1 MQGRWSRIF
10 KRGRLG
16 RWGSLALLL
25 LGLGWGHGQAQEMP
39 ATTDA
44 PASVTPATTDTPAVA
59 FVLQVRSPS
68 KHINSYLEKHLELQR
83 FRQLPELQERELQ
96 RLLASTP
103 DDARE
108 LLATLGYFAP
118 QITLERVPAPASGT
132 PTHIVLTLE
141 PGPVT
146 QVEQVTIE
154 VRGDEAT
161 IAPSAASI
169 VPTPA
174 LAQQI
179 RHTWELAV
187 GQPFSQSGWESAKA
201 QGLRQLQAH
210 HYAAA
215 RIADSQALID
225 ADQHRAE
232 LSVRYDAGPA
242 YRFGPLQLDG
252 QQRYSLEAAQRI
264 ARLPVGAAY
273 DQAQLLEAQQR
284 LASSGYYD
292 TVFLRLDTDSPT
304 PEAAPVLAQVREAPL
319 QKWVFGLGVSTDSGV
334 RLRIDHTHNRLPML
348 GWRAVSKLSLD
359 PKNQLLASQWTDLP
373 NQRGWRWFTGG
384 QLQREET
391 GSYQVR
397 SARLQAGQR
406 RDTERIDRSNYLQ
419 YDYANAQGSGAPPSS
434 TALSL
439 NHSWTGRYFDSINAP
454 NAGYGLAYELGAGT
468 TLLPQRTPFVRAQGR
483 SLVFLPAGRITL
495 PNGRSRPSR
504 WALRAEAGAVLARAG
519 AQLPVT
525 QLFLTGG
532 DTTVRGYGYRQIAA
546 RTVAQQ
552 RYGGRYMAVASVEW
566 QRPLVRK
573 GQFSDWEAALF
584 ADAGA
589 VGDSARAMRWR
600 TGIGAGVRWRSPVGP
615 LQADVAYGV
624 QEQSVRLHLRLG
636 FSF

>member
-1 MQGRWSRIF
+1 MQGTWHSTP
-10 KRGRLG
+10 GPV
-16 RWGSLALLL
+16 RWGRCLGLGLLL
-25 LGLGWGHGQAQEMP
+25 LCLGVGHGQAQEVP
-39 ATTDA
+39 VAVTNANA
-44 PASVTPATTDTPAVA
+44 PPTATDTQAVA

-68 KHINSYLEKHLELQR
+68 SQINSYLEKHLELQR

-96 RLLASTP
+96 RLLAGAP

-118 QITLERVPAPASGT
+118 QITLERVPAPATGT
-132 PTHIVLTLE
+132 PTQIVLTIE

-146 QVEQVTIE
+146 QVAQVNIE
-154 VRGDEAT
+154 ASGSATTAPEAT
-161 IAPSAASI
+161 TPSTAPA
-169 VPTPA
+169 PP
-174 LAQQI
+174 LAHI
-179 RHTWELAV
+179 RQTWALAV
-187 GQPFSQSGWESAKA
+187 GQPFSQSAWDSAKA
-201 QGLRQLQAH
+201 QGLRQLQAR

-252 QQRYSLEAAQRI
+252 QQRYSLEGAQRI
-264 ARLPVGAAY
+264 ARLPIGTAY
-273 DQAQLLEAQQR
+273 DQTQLLEAQQR

-292 TVFLRLDTDSPT
+292 TVFLRLDTDTST

-319 QKWVFGLGVSTDSGV
+319 QKWVFGLGVSTDSGA
-334 RLRIDHTHNRLPML
+334 RLRIDHTHNRLPVI

-419 YDYANAQGSGAPPSS
+419 YDYAKAQGSGAPPSS

-439 NHSWTGRYFDSINAP
+439 NHSWTGRYFDSTSAP

-495 PNGRSRPSR
+495 PNGRSRQSR
-504 WALRAEAGAVLARAG
+504 WALRAEAGAVLARQG
-519 AQLPVT
+519 ADLPAT

-552 RYGGRYMAVASVEW
+552 LYGGRYMAVASVEW
-566 QRPLVRK
+566 QRPLVLK
-573 GQFSDWEAALF
+573 GQLSDWEAALF

>member
-1 MQGRWSRIF
+1 MQGTWHSTP
-10 KRGRLG
+10 GPV
-16 RWGSLALLL
+16 RWGRCLGLGLLL
-25 LGLGWGHGQAQEMP
+25 LCLGVGHGQAQEVP
-39 ATTDA
+39 VA
-44 PASVTPATTDTPAVA
+44 VTNANTLPTATDTQAVA

-68 KHINSYLEKHLELQR
+68 SQINSYLEKHLELQR

-96 RLLASTP
+96 RLLASAP

-118 QITLERVPAPASGT
+118 QITLERVPAPATGT
-132 PTHIVLTLE
+132 PTQIVLTIE

-146 QVEQVTIE
+146 QVAQVNIE
-154 VRGDEAT
+154 ASGSATTAPEAT
-161 IAPSAASI
+161 APSTA
-169 VPTPA
+169 PA
-174 LAQQI
+174 PPLAHI
-179 RHTWELAV
+179 RQTWALAV
-187 GQPFSQSGWESAKA
+187 GQPFSQSAWDSAKA
-201 QGLRQLQAH
+201 QGLRQLQAR

-252 QQRYSLEAAQRI
+252 QQRYSLEGAQRI
-264 ARLPVGAAY
+264 ARLPIGAAY
-273 DQAQLLEAQQR
+273 DQTQLLEAQQR

-292 TVFLRLDTDSPT
+292 TVFLRLDTDTST

-319 QKWVFGLGVSTDSGV
+319 QKWVFGLGVSTDSGA
-334 RLRIDHTHNRLPML
+334 RLRIDHTHNRLPVI

-419 YDYANAQGSGAPPSS
+419 YDYAKAQGSGAPPSS

-439 NHSWTGRYFDSINAP
+439 NHSWTGRYFDSTSAP

-495 PNGRSRPSR
+495 PNGRSRQSR
-504 WALRAEAGAVLARAG
+504 WALRAEAGAVLARQG
-519 AQLPVT
+519 ADLPAT

-552 RYGGRYMAVASVEW
+552 LYGGRYMAVASVEW
-566 QRPLVRK
+566 QRPLVLK

-589 VGDSARAMRWR
+589 VGDSAREMRWR

>member
-1 MQGRWSRIF
+1 MQGTWHSTP
-10 KRGRLG
+10 GPV
-16 RWGSLALLL
+16 RWGRCLGLGLLL
-25 LGLGWGHGQAQEMP
+25 LCLGVGHGQAQEVP
-39 ATTDA
+39 VAVTNANA
-44 PASVTPATTDTPAVA
+44 PPTATDTQAVA

-68 KHINSYLEKHLELQR
+68 SQINSYLEKHLELQR

-96 RLLASTP
+96 RLLAGAP

-118 QITLERVPAPASGT
+118 QITLERVPAPATGT
-132 PTHIVLTLE
+132 PTQIVLTIE

-146 QVEQVTIE
+146 QVAQVNIE
-154 VRGDEAT
+154 ASGSATTAPEAT
-161 IAPSAASI
+161 TSSTAPA
-169 VPTPA
+169 PP
-174 LAQQI
+174 LAHI
-179 RHTWELAV
+179 RQTWALAV
-187 GQPFSQSGWESAKA
+187 GQPFSQSAWDSAKA
-201 QGLRQLQAH
+201 QGLRQLQAR

-252 QQRYSLEAAQRI
+252 QQRYSLEGAQRI
-264 ARLPVGAAY
+264 ARLPIGTAY
-273 DQAQLLEAQQR
+273 DQTQLLEAQQR

-292 TVFLRLDTDSPT
+292 TVFLRLDTDTST

-319 QKWVFGLGVSTDSGV
+319 QKWVFGLGVSTDSGA
-334 RLRIDHTHNRLPML
+334 RLRIDHTHNRLPVI

-419 YDYANAQGSGAPPSS
+419 YDYAKAQGSGAPPSS

-439 NHSWTGRYFDSINAP
+439 NHSWTGRYFDSTSAP

-495 PNGRSRPSR
+495 PNGRSRQSR
-504 WALRAEAGAVLARAG
+504 WALRAEAGAVLVREG
-519 AQLPVT
+519 ADLPAT

-552 RYGGRYMAVASVEW
+552 LYGGRYMAVASVEW
-566 QRPLVRK
+566 QRPLVLK

-589 VGDSARAMRWR
+589 VGDSAREMRWR
-600 TGIGAGVRWRSPVGP
+600 TGIGTGVRWRSPVGP

>member
-1 MQGRWSRIF
+1 MQGIWSCTSRHN
-10 KRGRLG
+10 RLG
-16 RWGSLALLL
+16 RWLVLGLLL
-25 LGLGWGHGQAQEMP
+25 LGLGVGHGQAQEMP
-39 ATTDA
+39 VAVTNAPPTATGTQ
-44 PASVTPATTDTPAVA
+44 AVA

-68 KHINSYLEKHLELQR
+68 SQINSYLEKHLELQR

-96 RLLASTP
+96 RLLAGAP

-118 QITLERVPAPASGT
+118 QITLERVPAPATGT
-132 PTHIVLTLE
+132 PTQIVLTIE

-146 QVEQVTIE
+146 QVAQVNIE
-154 VRGDEAT
+154 ASGSATTAPEAT
-161 IAPSAASI
+161 APSTA
-169 VPTPA
+169 PA
-174 LAQQI
+174 PPLAHI
-179 RHTWELAV
+179 RQTWALAV
-187 GQPFSQSGWESAKA
+187 GQPFSQSAWDSAKA
-201 QGLRQLQAH
+201 QGLRQLQAR

-252 QQRYSLEAAQRI
+252 QQRYSLEGAQRI
-264 ARLPVGAAY
+264 ARLPIGTAY
-273 DQAQLLEAQQR
+273 DQTQLLEAQQR

-292 TVFLRLDTDSPT
+292 TVFLRLDTDTST

-319 QKWVFGLGVSTDSGV
+319 QKWVFGLGVSTDSGA
-334 RLRIDHTHNRLPML
+334 RLRIDHTHNRLPVI

-419 YDYANAQGSGAPPSS
+419 YDYAKAQGSGAPPSS

-439 NHSWTGRYFDSINAP
+439 NHSWTGRYFDSTSAP

-495 PNGRSRPSR
+495 PNGRSRQSR
-504 WALRAEAGAVLARAG
+504 WALRAEAGAVLARQG
-519 AQLPVT
+519 ADLPAT

-552 RYGGRYMAVASVEW
+552 LYGGRYMAVASVEW
-566 QRPLVRK
+566 QRPLVLK
-573 GQFSDWEAALF
+573 GQLSDWEAALF